1 MTNFKANITN
11 IKDYKNWLWKSISK
25 IKNWWKCDKYNKII
39 KVYNI
44 KILTK
49 IKAYIKNYISKI

>member
-44 KILTK
+44 KILTR
-49 IKAYIKNYISKI
+49 IKAYVKN